1 MANKIQFEYNRKSK
15 KELNNMIK
23 QIKIID
29 NFNEHKGYK
38 KDTVLN
44 VLYINNDGFIITE
57 NYYCSF
63 AEIEIIN

>member
-15 KELNNMIK
+15 KESNNMIK

-29 NFNEHKGYK
+29 NFHEHKGYK
-38 KDTVLN
+38 KDTVLD
-44 VLYINNDGFIITE
+44 VLYIKNNGFIITK
-57 NYYCSF
+57 NYCCSF